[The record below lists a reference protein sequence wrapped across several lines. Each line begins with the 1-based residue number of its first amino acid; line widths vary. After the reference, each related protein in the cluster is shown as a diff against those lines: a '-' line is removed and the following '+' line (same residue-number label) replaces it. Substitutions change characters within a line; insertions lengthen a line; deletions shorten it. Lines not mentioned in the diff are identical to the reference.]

1 MFFCLVILPMVLK
14 ALCHQVLT
22 ILAQTI
28 TSNQPLAQNRILQ
41 EIEFQENLE
50 PYIIS
55 DIGISVNL

>member
-1 MFFCLVILPMVLK
+1 MVLK